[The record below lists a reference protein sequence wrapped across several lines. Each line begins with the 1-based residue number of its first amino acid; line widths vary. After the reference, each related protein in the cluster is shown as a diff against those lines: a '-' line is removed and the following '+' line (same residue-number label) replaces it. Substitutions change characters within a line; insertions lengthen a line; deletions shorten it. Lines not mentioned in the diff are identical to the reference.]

1 MQDLPS
7 FLNHVAGGDPL
18 KLPLMYWNSE
28 AAPKDLQAMLLG
40 TGWWEER
47 KYHSN
52 IHVQLTQNSPDL
64 NWQYGSQSRR
74 RSETEIKK
82 GKF

>member
-18 KLPLMYWNSE
+18 KLPLLYWNSE